1 MPSRKIPLEKRPQ
14 LAAAVAA
21 RYQQGSSTWPELEA
35 EFDLTTRTLCIL
47 LREAG
52 VEPNRTFGRRPAN
65 PVPADDA
72 AVAYA
77 AGASIREVAAKL
89 GRSYGAVHKAL
100 AQHPGVKLRP
110 PGPRRAASR
119 RYPGPAPATRPPVTA
134 ARTGHGLPTRRGHQ
148 QVVSGEC
155 TGGLDGAASGDK
167 SRHPVVV
174 PSRAATRPQLS
185 HTARMGDS

>member
-1 MPSRKIPLEKRPQ
+1 LEKRPQ

-65 PVPADDA
+65 PVPVDDA
-72 AVAYA
+72 AVAYI
-77 AGASIREVAAKL
+77 AGASIRQVAAKL

-100 AQHPGVKLRP
+100 AQHPGIVLRP

-119 RYPGPAPATRPPVTA
+119 RHPGPALTTRPSVPA
-134 ARTGHGLPTRRGHQ
+134 GAPTGRRLPTRRGQ
-148 QVVSGEC
+148 QQGTSGDC
-155 TGGLDGAASGDK
+155 VDGFDGTASGDAP
-167 SRHPVVV
+167 RHPAGV
-174 PSRAATRPQLS
+174 PSRATTRPLLS
-185 HTARMGDS
+185 FAARMGDS